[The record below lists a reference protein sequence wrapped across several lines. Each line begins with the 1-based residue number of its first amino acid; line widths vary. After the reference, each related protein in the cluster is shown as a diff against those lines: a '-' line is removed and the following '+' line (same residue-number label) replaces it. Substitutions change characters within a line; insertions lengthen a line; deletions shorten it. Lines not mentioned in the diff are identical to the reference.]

1 MVSVS
6 YVVVIVVGFCD
17 HGCSKPHGP
26 RASAVLLST
35 SPRFD
40 MLCLISE
47 VEPILL
53 RRVKQDEPRE
63 EDEAPVEDEAPDGDE
78 VVPEA
83 EREDAPV
90 DDEAKVQDGAVE
102 PLGREADEEIDVE
115 IAGGGSYKL
124 RIKFVG
130 GADLEILA
138 AFPLLGLFGKI
149 RATSP
154 KFIASCDVWPEA
166 PTFSLSAANMFC
178 VATGLIGAAVG
189 RTLGFALAGARL

>member
-1 MVSVS
+1 MSNR
-6 YVVVIVVGFCD
+6 
-17 HGCSKPHGP
+17 CS
-26 RASAVLLST
+26 

-40 MLCLISE
+40 KLCLLSE
-47 VEPILL
+47 VKPILL

-63 EDEAPVEDEAPDGDE
+63 EDEPPEAEHEDAPVEDEAPDGDE
-78 VVPEA
+78 VVPGA

-90 DDEAKVQDGAVE
+90 DDEAKVQDEAVE

-166 PTFSLSAANMFC
+166 PTFSLKALNILC
-178 VATGLIGAAVG
+178 VGTDRFSGATGK
-189 RTLGFALAGARL
+189 TLAIALAGARL

>member
-90 DDEAKVQDGAVE
+90 DDEDKVQDGAVE

-166 PTFSLSAANMFC
+166 PTFSLKALNILC
-178 VATGLIGAAVG
+178 VGTDRFSGATGK
-189 RTLGFALAGARL
+189 TLAIALAGARL